1 MSNEAG
7 RKLDRYLKD
16 NAAEARREN
25 AAKPGKVKK
34 YRSARLSRWRGRAV
48 SWLYM
53 APSLIGVG
61 LFFVLP
67 FGVVI
72 YYSVIN
78 NPVQQEYVGTAN
90 FIRTW
95 NNNAF
100 QLAARNTLMFS
111 LIAVPLAVLLSLWLA
126 VIMESR
132 IPFKSTF
139 RTFFLSPMMVPI
151 ASVILVW
158 QVLFDHNGLVN
169 VLLSRVGAD
178 KIDWLKSDYAPL
190 VIVLLFLWKSLGYNM
205 ILFMAGL
212 SSVPKD
218 QIEVARLES
227 ATENQIFWKIKVRY
241 LSSTIMFVVI
251 MSLINSFKV
260 FREVYL
266 LSGDYPYN
274 SLYMMQHF
282 MNNTCRT
289 LDYQK
294 LSSAA
299 IIMAAVM
306 MVIIGIL
313 LISED
318 RFGRDLEQ

>member
-158 QVLFDHNGLVN
+158 QVLFDHNGL
-169 VLLSRVGAD
+169 
-178 KIDWLKSDYAPL
+178 
-190 VIVLLFLWKSLGYNM
+190 YNM

-282 MNNTCRT
+282 MNNTFRT

>member
-1 MSNEAG
+1 MSAEAG
-7 RKLDRYLKD
+7 SKLDRYLK
-16 NAAEARREN
+16 EN
-25 AAKPGKVKK
+25 ASQAHKERRYG
-34 YRSARLSRWRGRAV
+34 SARLRRWRGRAV
-48 SWLYM
+48 SWLYL

-72 YYSVIN
+72 YYSLIN
-78 NPVQQEYVGTAN
+78 NPVQQEYVGIDN

-100 QLAARNTLMFS
+100 QLAARNTLLFS
-111 LIAVPLAVLLSLWLA
+111 LIAVPLAVILSLWLA

-169 VLLSRVGAD
+169 VLMTKVGLE

-190 VIVLLFLWKSLGYNM
+190 VIVLLFLWKNLGHNM
-205 ILFMAGL
+205 ILLMSGL
-212 SSVPKD
+212 SSVTKD

-227 ATENQIFWKIKVRY
+227 ATENQIFWMIKIRY
-241 LSSTIMFVVI
+241 LSSTIMFVII

-282 MNNTCRT
+282 MNNTFQS

-299 IIMAAVM
+299 IIMAAFMV
-306 MVIIGIL
+306 VIIGIL
-313 LISED
+313 LLSED

>member
-1 MSNEAG
+1 MSGDAG
-7 RKLDRYLKD
+7 QKIDRYLK
-16 NAAEARREN
+16 EN
-25 AAKPGKVKK
+25 AAQAHREKK
-34 YRSARLSRWRGRAV
+34 YKEKRYGSARLRRWRGRAA
-48 SWLYM
+48 SWLYL

-72 YYSVIN
+72 WYSVIN

-100 QLAARNTLMFS
+100 QLAARNTLFFS
-111 LIAVPLAVLLSLWLA
+111 LIAVPLAVILSLWLA

-132 IPFKSTF
+132 IPLKSTF
-139 RTFFLSPMMVPI
+139 RTFFLILLMVPI

-158 QVLFDHNGLVN
+158 QVLFDYNGLVN
-169 VLLSRVGAD
+169 VLLTRLGLD

-190 VIVLLFLWKSLGYNM
+190 VIVLLFLWKNLGYNM

-227 ATENQIFWKIKVRY
+227 ATEGQIFRMIKLRY
-241 LSSTIMFVVI
+241 LSSTIMFVII

-274 SLYMMQHF
+274 SLYMLQHF
-282 MNNTCRT
+282 MNNTFQS

-299 IIMAAVM
+299 IIMAGVM
-306 MVIIGIL
+306 VVIIGIL

>member
-1 MSNEAG
+1 MSSDAG
-7 RKLDRYLKD
+7 TKIDRYLKD
-16 NAAEARREN
+16 NAAEARRER
-25 AAKPGKVKK
+25 K
-34 YRSARLSRWRGRAV
+34 YGSARLRRWRGRAV
-48 SWLYM
+48 SWLYL

-72 YYSVIN
+72 YYSVVN
-78 NPVQQEYVGTAN
+78 NPVQHEYVGLRN
-90 FIRTW
+90 YINTW
-95 NNNAF
+95 GNNAF
-100 QLAARNTLMFS
+100 SLAARNTLLFS
-111 LIAVPLAVLLSLWLA
+111 VVAVPLAVILSLWLA

-132 IPFKSTF
+132 IPLKSLF

-158 QVLFDHNGLVN
+158 QVLFDYNGLVN
-169 VLLSRVGAD
+169 VIFSRIGID
-178 KIDWLKSDYAPL
+178 KIDWLKSDYAPI
-190 VIVLLFLWKSLGYNM
+190 VIVLLFLWKNLGDNM
-205 ILFMAGL
+205 ILFMSGL

-227 ATENQIFWKIKVRY
+227 ASETQIFWMIKIRY
-241 LSSTIMFVVI
+241 LSSTIMFVII

-266 LSGDYPYN
+266 LTGDYPYN

-282 MNNTCRT
+282 MNNTFQSM
-289 LDYQK
+289 DYQK

-299 IIMAAVM
+299 MIMAAFM
-306 MVIIGIL
+306 MVVIGIL
-313 LISED
+313 LIAED